1 MSDKENKEQI
11 DTKKEIIVQ
20 KTEKKLNKKKFFIS
34 LSVFVLVIYSI
45 YIYIL
50 SRPLITEN
58 FYCSYSNKFN
68 KITCTQTGDVV
79 PPWLQLDNNQYLM
92 KLIIYHDNKNY
103 RVLNMVDKEFIV
115 DMNRKFI
122 YELKEQTFFDWIDF
136 KKYLY
141 NAKTNNWGSVI
152 LYCSE
157 NNLTENICKQMKKQY
172 KK

>member
-1 MSDKENKEQI
+1 
-11 DTKKEIIVQ
+11 
-20 KTEKKLNKKKFFIS
+20 
-34 LSVFVLVIYSI
+34 
-45 YIYIL
+45 
-50 SRPLITEN
+50 
-58 FYCSYSNKFN
+58 
-68 KITCTQTGDVV
+68 
-79 PPWLQLDNNQYLM
+79 M

-157 NNLTENICKQMKKQY
+157 NNLTENIYKQMKKQY